1 MNSACCTKFLVLL
14 AGALVAAGSAVAG
27 TSVQDPERASSPA
40 SAPAREDGQETG
52 APQEP
57 EQVESATR
65 ERVGQAG
72 ERVRVGDTRMIFN
85 SIFEFSD
92 TANDLFIWGWMPT
105 ISGNISD
112 NAFLGGQKVDISA
125 DAEIGGDL
133 FVFAQTARIDGHI
146 GGDMY
151 AFGGDM
157 TISETASI
165 DGVVYGSSAAL
176 TINGEVGG
184 PLHYAGGVVVINGTV
199 RGDVRLEC
207 GELEL
212 GPNALIEGELRYE
225 SAREASIDPGAQV
238 VGGVRYVVPQDGEE
252 DEGSTSA
259 TAGTW
264 LRIWGFLWEGL
275 WLVSSFLVGS
285 IALAVG
291 GEVARRPAK
300 SLAQQPALALGF
312 GFVVAVVFPAAAILA
327 VVLIVT
333 LPLGLIGLA
342 VYLAAAYLGRLIAA
356 QTVGSWLLRAV
367 RGGEEGS
374 PYGAL
379 ALGLVLFFILMRIPY
394 VGFLIW
400 LAAVV
405 AGLGGIFL
413 ATRTSD
419 RQDSGSPGVFQQP
432 ASGVGTGSE
441 V

>member
-1 MNSACCTKFLVLL
+1 MLL
-14 AGALVAAGSAVAG
+14 AGAVVAAGSAAAATPAQAPEGAAG
-27 TSVQDPERASSPA
+27 LPSEPA
-40 SAPAREDGQETG
+40 QESGQETG
-52 APQEP
+52 GTQEP
-57 EQVESATR
+57 ERFELATR
-65 ERVGQAG
+65 EDDGQDG
-72 ERVRVGDTRMIFN
+72 HSVRVGDTRMIFDW
-85 SIFEFSD
+85 IFEFGD

-105 ISGNISD
+105 ISGEVSD
-112 NAFLGGQKVDISA
+112 NAFLGGQNVDISA

-133 FVFAQTARIDGHI
+133 FIFAQTSRIDGHI

-151 AFGGDM
+151 AFVGEM
-157 TISETASI
+157 TVSETASI
-165 DGVVYGSSAAL
+165 DGAVSGSSAAL

-199 RGDVRLEC
+199 RGDVRLEV
-207 GELEL
+207 GELDL

-225 SAREASIDPGAQV
+225 SARQASIDPGAQV
-238 VGGVRYVVPQDGEE
+238 VGDIRYFVPQDDEE
-252 DEGSTSA
+252 DEGSTSVA
-259 TAGTW
+259 AGTW
-264 LRIWGFLWEGL
+264 FSIWGFLWEGL
-275 WLVSSFLVGS
+275 WLVSSFLVGC

-300 SLAQQPALALGF
+300 RLAEQPALGLGF

-327 VVLIVT
+327 IVLIVT

-342 VYLAAAYLGRLIAA
+342 AYLAAAYLGRLIAA
-356 QTVGSWLLRAV
+356 QTVGDWLLRAV
-367 RGGEEGS
+367 RGGKEGS

-413 ATRTSD
+413 ATRRTD
-419 RQDSGSPGVFQQP
+419 QQEPGSPGATVAP
-432 ASGVGTGSE
+432 VA
-441 V
+441 

>member
-1 MNSACCTKFLVLL
+1 MNSARCTKFFLLL
-14 AGALVAAGSAVAG
+14 AGAVVAAGSATAG
-27 TSVQDPERASSPA
+27 TPLQAPERAPSPP
-40 SAPAREDGQETG
+40 SAPAQEGGQEPQG
-52 APQEP
+52 SQEP
-57 EQVESATR
+57 ERFELATR
-65 ERVGQAG
+65 ESVGQDG
-72 ERVRVGDTRMIFN
+72 RSVRVGDTRMILN

-92 TANDLFIWGWMPT
+92 TANDLFVWGWIPT
-105 ISGNISD
+105 ISGDISD
-112 NAFLGGQKVDISA
+112 NAFLGGQQINISA

-151 AFGGDM
+151 AFVGDM
-157 TISETASI
+157 TVSETASI
-165 DGVVYGSSAAL
+165 DGAIYGSSAAL

-225 SAREASIDPGAQV
+225 SAREASIDPAQV
-238 VGGVRYVVPQDGEE
+238 IGGIRYFVPQDDEE
-252 DEGSTSA
+252 DEGSTAA

-264 LRIWGFLWEGL
+264 LSIWRFLWEGL

-300 SLAQQPALALGF
+300 SLAQQPALGLGF

-327 VVLIVT
+327 VLLIVT
-333 LPLGLIGLA
+333 MPLGLIGLA

-356 QTVGSWLLRAV
+356 QTLGDWLLRKV
-367 RGGEEGS
+367 RGGKEGS

-379 ALGLVLFFILMRIPY
+379 ALGLVFFFVLMRIPY
-394 VGFLIW
+394 VGFLVW

-413 ATRTSD
+413 ALRTTD
-419 RQDSGSPGVFQQP
+419 RQDSGSPGATVVP
-432 ASGVGTGSE
+432 AG
-441 V
+441 